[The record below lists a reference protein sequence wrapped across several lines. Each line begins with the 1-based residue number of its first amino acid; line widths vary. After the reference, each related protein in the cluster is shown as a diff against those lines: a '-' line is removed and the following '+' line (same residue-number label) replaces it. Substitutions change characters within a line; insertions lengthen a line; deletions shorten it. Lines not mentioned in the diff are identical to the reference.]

1 MNEGKNFSRALV
13 GNATGLISGITWAV
27 NTVLIGVA
35 LTLNPLG
42 KPYMAFFA
50 PFLSNFL
57 NDIFVFFWTTGAFIL
72 RGKIKEIIPSF
83 LSRNGL
89 ILVIAGILGGPL
101 GMLFYILGVKYS
113 GAAYASIISSTYPV
127 LGAIIARI
135 FMKERLPKKTYLG
148 LVLIIIAVIYI
159 GYKPG
164 SLAMSEP
171 NMGLGLL
178 FSFLSALGWGIQGVF
193 LSWGMKK
200 ETISQHMAL
209 IITVFSA
216 LAVDVVIILPFI
228 GALKYAIPTIFS
240 PTGGVAFIAAAI
252 GAFSTWIY
260 YVSVHK
266 IGPSRAMGL
275 NITYGLWA
283 VVIQVIFMQ
292 SKFDLRLLI
301 AGIIILLGV
310 ILGSAKKKEIVE
322 PAL

>member
-1 MNEGKNFSRALV
+1 MNKKNNLSTAFV
-13 GNATGLISGITWAV
+13 GNVTGLISGITWAI

-42 KPYMAFFA
+42 APYMAFFA

-57 NDIFVFFWTTGAFIL
+57 NDIFVFIWTTTTFIL
-72 RGKIKEIIPSF
+72 RGKVKEIIPSF
-83 LSRNGL
+83 CSRNGAVL
-89 ILVIAGILGGPL
+89 AIAGILGGPL

-127 LGAIIARI
+127 LGALVARI
-135 FMKERLPKKTYLG
+135 FMKEKLPIKTYLG
-148 LVLIIIAVIYI
+148 LVLIIFAVIYI

-164 SLAMSEP
+164 SLAVNRPDMS
-171 NMGLGLL
+171 LGIL

-193 LSWGMKK
+193 LAWGMKK

-216 LAVDVVIILPFI
+216 LAVDLVILLPII
-228 GALKYAIPTIFS
+228 GAVKYIIPTIFS
-240 PTGGVAFIAAAI
+240 PTGGVAFIAASI

-283 VVIQVIFMQ
+283 VVIGVLFMHHE
-292 SKFDLRLLI
+292 FNLRLLI
-301 AGIIILLGV
+301 ASVIIIIGV
-310 ILGSAKKKEIVE
+310 LLGSATKKEVQE
-322 PAL
+322 

>member
-1 MNEGKNFSRALV
+1 MNKRNNFSVAFI
-13 GNATGLISGITWAV
+13 GNTTGLISGVTWAI
-27 NTVLIGVA
+27 NTVLIGVS

-42 KPYMAFFA
+42 APYMAFFA

-57 NDIFVFFWTTGAFIL
+57 NDIFVFIWTTTTFIL
-72 RGKIKEIIPSF
+72 RGKAKEIIPSF
-83 LSRNGL
+83 CSRNGV
-89 ILVIAGILGGPL
+89 ILAIAGVLGGPL

-127 LGAIIARI
+127 LGALVARL
-135 FMKERLPKKTYLG
+135 FMKEKLPLKTYLG
-148 LVLIIIAVIYI
+148 LILIIFAVIYI

-164 SLAMSEP
+164 SLAINRPEMS
-171 NMGLGLL
+171 LGLL

-216 LAVDVVIILPFI
+216 LAVDLVILLPII
-228 GALKYAIPTIFS
+228 GAVKYIIPTIFS
-240 PTGGVAFIAAAI
+240 PTGAVAFIAASI

-283 VVIQVIFMQ
+283 VVIGVLFMHHQ
-292 SKFDLRLLI
+292 FSLTLLM
-301 AGIIILLGV
+301 ASVIIIIGV
-310 ILGSAKKKEIVE
+310 VLGSATKKEIE
-322 PAL
+322 Q